1 MISMKIKKL
10 ICGVLSIS
18 LLLGCVP
25 SVSVEA
31 KTTKTSITKEV
42 RPKSSFIHYSKNE
55 KLNKKLQ
62 VYIDKI
68 PDEVLYA
75 IQSVGY
81 RIYLVKEP
89 AKYFPEGGYKAL
101 AGLTD
106 PADKKIYISKNKD
119 YFRVAVAHEI
129 GHAYDDY
136 LGWIS
141 DSKEFKKVYKA
152 EKKKFISTSGV
163 ENSYF
168 RSDRSELF
176 AEAFSMYIHDR
187 KILKKKTPKTYKF
200 IANLRKKGEDKEK
213 ESMIAQELLEKHP
226 DDFEML
232 DKYSSSKEVVNY
244 YLAMKYLPKSIYN
257 ILEYD
262 GWKVVFID
270 DIDKRVSNAN
280 AIGCYNIQKK
290 EVYIDSKKIQ
300 KRCKGRVNKTIQMTI
315 VHELIHAFDYEGDW
329 FSCMIYNPKPNK
341 YPDNEVLAY
350 TMTDWLFGKSVKN
363 VYVKFIKGIIKDYQ

>member
-1 MISMKIKKL
+1 MKIKKL

-25 SVSVEA
+25 SVNVEA
-31 KTTKTSITKEV
+31 KTNKTSVTKEV
-42 RPKSSFIHYSKNE
+42 RPKSSFIHYSNNE

-68 PDEVLYA
+68 PDKVLYA

-89 AKYFPEGGYKAL
+89 AKYFPESGYTAL
-101 AGLTD
+101 AGLMD

-163 ENSYF
+163 ENSYY
-168 RSDRSELF
+168 RSDRSEFF

-187 KILKKKTPKTYKF
+187 KILKKNTPKTYKF
-200 IANLRKKGEDKEK
+200 IRSLLAKGEDKEK
-213 ESMIAQELLEKHP
+213 ESMIAEELLEKYP
-226 DDFEML
+226 EDFEML
-232 DKYSSSKEVVNY
+232 GNYTKPKEVINY
-244 YLAMKYLPKSIYN
+244 YIAMQYLPKKVYN
-257 ILEYD
+257 ILEYQ

-270 DIDKRVSNAN
+270 NIDDIFPH
-280 AIGCYNIQKK
+280 AIGYYNTKSR
-290 EVYIDSKKIQ
+290 EVYIDSKKI
-300 KRCKGRVNKTIQMTI
+300 KKSCKGVVNKTMQMTI
-315 VHELIHAFDYEGDW
+315 VHELIHAYDYEGDGI
-329 FSCMIYNPKPNK
+329 SCMIEKAKGYSKR
-341 YPDNEVLAY
+341 ETLAY
-350 TMTDWLFGKSVKN
+350 KMTDWLFNKSVKK
-363 VYVKFIKGIIKDYQ
+363 VYVKFFKEILK

>member
-1 MISMKIKKL
+1 MICMKIKKL

-81 RIYLVKEP
+81 HIYLVKEP

-119 YFRVAVAHEI
+119 YFRAAVAHEI

-152 EKKKFISTSGV
+152 EKKKFISTSGI

-270 DIDKRVSNAN
+270 DIDDVFPHAVGYYNTKKR
-280 AIGCYNIQKK
+280 
-290 EVYIDSKKIQ
+290 EVYVDSKKIA
-300 KRCKGRVNKTIQMTI
+300 KICKGRVNKTIQVAI
-315 VHELIHAFDYEGDW
+315 VHELIHAYDYEGDG
-329 FSCMIYNPKPNK
+329 FSCMIEKAK
-341 YPDNEVLAY
+341 GLSKRETLAY
-350 TMTDWLFGKSVKN
+350 KMTDWLFNKPVKK
-363 VYVKFIKGIIKDYQ
+363 VHEEFFKEILK

>member
-1 MISMKIKKL
+1 MICMKIKKL

-18 LLLGCVP
+18 LLLGCTP
-25 SVSVEA
+25 SVPVEA

-55 KLNKKLQ
+55 ELNKKLQ

-89 AKYFPEGGYKAL
+89 AKYFPEGGYKEL

-187 KILKKKTPKTYKF
+187 KILKKNTPKTYKF
-200 IANLRKKGEDKEK
+200 IVNLRKKGEDKEK
-213 ESMIAQELLEKHP
+213 ESKIADELLEKHS
-226 DDFEML
+226 DSFEL
-232 DKYSSSKEVVNY
+232 LGNYTKPKEVINFY
-244 YLAMKYLPKSIYN
+244 IAMQYLPKKIYN
-257 ILEYD
+257 ILEYQ

-270 DIDKRVSNAN
+270 NIDDVFPHAVGYYNTKKR
-280 AIGCYNIQKK
+280 
-290 EVYIDSKKIQ
+290 EVYVDSKKIA
-300 KRCKGRVNKTIQMTI
+300 KICKGRVNKTIQVAI
-315 VHELIHAFDYEGDW
+315 VHELIHAYDYEGDG
-329 FSCMIYNPKPNK
+329 FSCMIEKAK
-341 YPDNEVLAY
+341 GLSKRETLAY
-350 TMTDWLFGKSVKN
+350 KMTDWLFNKPVKK
-363 VYVKFIKGIIKDYQ
+363 VHEEFFKELIK